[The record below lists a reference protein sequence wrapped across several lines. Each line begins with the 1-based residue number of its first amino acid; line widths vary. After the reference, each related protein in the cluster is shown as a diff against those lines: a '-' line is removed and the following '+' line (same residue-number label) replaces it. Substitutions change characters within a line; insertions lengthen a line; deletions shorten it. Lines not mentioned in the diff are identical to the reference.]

1 MDYFKNAKLSE
12 ASKKQYNSI
21 VARWLSLGFKS
32 MNEVMESP
40 ETSMKTLAD
49 SGMSVTPTSRHNY
62 ISAVVAYIIHC
73 VALDKQAAY
82 KPQWI
87 ALQKKNQEPIQ
98 EQYLSQEMT
107 ERQKGNAITW
117 EDLLT
122 ARKANPDNLLLGFYT
137 YLLPARADYNAVHIL
152 KPGDS
157 VPKDGNYIIL
167 GTDYKVVLQEF
178 KTAKTYKT
186 IEHTLP
192 EPLKKI
198 LDKSLKEQ
206 PRKYLFT
213 LQSGEPMSAN
223 TFSGWAKKQLTKLIG
238 KNTNLT
244 AIRHAFVH
252 NVDYNGPLRNLKSI
266 ASGMGHSVEKSI
278 MYKLKNEVV
287 MPNKKDKAE

>member
-1 MDYFKNAKLSE
+1 MTDYFKNAKLSE
-12 ASKKQYNSI
+12 ASKKQYNYI

-32 MNEVMESP
+32 MDEVVKSP

-49 SGMSVTPTSRHNY
+49 SGMSATLTSKHNY

-73 VALDKQAAY
+73 VALDKQAEY
-82 KPQWI
+82 KAQWI

-98 EQYLSQEMT
+98 ERYLSQEMT
-107 ERQKGNAITW
+107 ERQKGTAITW
-117 EDLLT
+117 EDLMA
-122 ARKANPDNLLLGFYT
+122 ARKGNPDNLLLGFYT
-137 YLLPARADYNAVHIL
+137 YLPPVRADYNAVHLL
-152 KPGDS
+152 KPTDPIPENS
-157 VPKDGNYIIL
+157 NYIVL

-186 IEHTLP
+186 IEHRLP

-223 TFSGWAKKQLTKLIG
+223 WFAAWAGKQLTKLIG
-238 KNTNLT
+238 KKTNLT

-252 NVDYNGPLRNLKSI
+252 NLDYNGPLRQLKAI
-266 ASGMGHSVEKSI
+266 TDGMGHSIKSSI
-278 MYKLKNEVV
+278 TYKQKNEVV
-287 MPNKKDKAE
+287 MPK

>member
-1 MDYFKNAKLSE
+1 MTDYFKNAKLSE
-12 ASKKQYNSI
+12 ASKRQYNSI
-21 VARWLSLGFKS
+21 VSRWLSLGFKS

-40 ETSMKTLAD
+40 EASMKTLAD
-49 SGMSVTPTSRHNY
+49 SGMSATHTSKHNY

-73 VALDKQAAY
+73 VALDKQADY
-82 KPQWI
+82 KAQWI

-117 EDLLT
+117 DDLLT

-152 KPGDS
+152 KPGDPI
-157 VPKDGNYIIL
+157 PKDGNYIVL
-167 GTDYKVVLQEF
+167 GTDYKIVLQEF

-186 IEHTLP
+186 IEHRLP

-223 TFSGWAKKQLTKLIG
+223 WFSAWAGKQLTKLIG
-238 KNTNLT
+238 KKTNLT

-252 NVDYNGPLRNLKSI
+252 NVDYNGPLRDLKSI

-278 MYKLKNEVV
+278 MYKLKQKNEVV
-287 MPNKKDKAE
+287 MPK

>member
-1 MDYFKNAKLSE
+1 
-12 ASKKQYNSI
+12 
-21 VARWLSLGFKS
+21 
-32 MNEVMESP
+32 
-40 ETSMKTLAD
+40 MKVLAD
-49 SGMSVTPTSRHNY
+49 SGMSATHTSRHNY

-73 VALDKQAAY
+73 VALDKQAEY

-98 EQYLSQEMT
+98 ERYLSQEMT

-117 EDLLT
+117 EDLMA
-122 ARKANPDNLLLGFYT
+122 ARKAHPDNLLLGFYT
-137 YLLPARADYNAVHIL
+137 YLPPVRADYNAVHLL
-152 KPGDS
+152 KPTDP
-157 VPKDGNYIIL
+157 VPKDGNYIVL

-186 IEHTLP
+186 IEHRLP

-198 LDKSLKEQ
+198 LENSLKES

-213 LQSGEPMSAN
+213 LQSGEPMSPS

-252 NVDYNGPLRNLKSI
+252 NLDYNGPLRQLKAVTDS
-266 ASGMGHSVEKSI
+266 MGHSIKSSI
-278 MYKLKNEVV
+278 TYKQKNEVV
-287 MPNKKDKAE
+287 MPSKKDKAE